1 MSRINEI
8 DQQWVGKL
16 LRTSAERFVLPRFH
30 TVVSSRKPDG
40 SIVTSADID
49 SQNFLQDMLAARY
62 PDIPLLGEEMPRAEQ
77 QSLLENSDALW
88 CLDPLDGTS
97 NFAAGVP
104 VFGVSLALLEKGHSV
119 MGWIYDPVRAEL
131 FSAVQGKGA
140 KIDGAMLHTREAP
153 TLKHCVGV
161 VDYKRLDRNLAL
173 RIIDERPFHSQ
184 RNFGSS
190 VLEWCWLAAGRYHFY
205 LHGAQQ
211 LWDRAAGALI
221 LQEAGGQISQFN
233 GQALQEKDLK
243 PRSVLATL
251 DPNLHQ
257 TWRNWLEHVSDLPPS
272 SQTRPIDLC

>member
-8 DQQWVGKL
+8 DQPWVGKL
-16 LRTSAERFVLPRFH
+16 LRTSAERFILPRFH
-30 TVVSSRKPDG
+30 TVASSRKPDG
-40 SIVTSADID
+40 SILTSADID

-62 PDIPLLGEEMPRAEQ
+62 PDIPLLGEEMPTQEQ
-77 QSLLENSDALW
+77 QQLLDNSTALW

-104 VFGVSLALLEKGHSV
+104 VFGISLALLEKGHSV

-131 FSAVQGKGA
+131 FSAVRGQGA
-140 KIDGAMLHTREAP
+140 KVDNTLLHTREAP
-153 TLKHCVGV
+153 ALKRCVGV
-161 VDYKRLDRNLAL
+161 VDYKRLQRSLAL

-184 RNFGSS
+184 RNFGAS

-221 LQEAGGQISQFN
+221 LQEAGGQISRFD
-233 GQALQEKDLK
+233 GSPLQEKDLQ
-243 PRSVLATL
+243 PCSIIATL
-251 DPNLHQ
+251 DPDLHQ
-257 TWRNWLEHVSDLPPS
+257 TWRNWLDHTADQGTEFPNAAL
-272 SQTRPIDLC
+272 